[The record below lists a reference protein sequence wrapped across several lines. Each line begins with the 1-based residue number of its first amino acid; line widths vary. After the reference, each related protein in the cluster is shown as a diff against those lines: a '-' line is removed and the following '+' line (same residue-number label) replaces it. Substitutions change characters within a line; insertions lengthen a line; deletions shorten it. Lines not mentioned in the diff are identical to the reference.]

1 MKPSEQI
8 EHFFEFLNTNYK
20 DELLEQI
27 NKGEKFLL
35 IDFGKLSEQDIELAE
50 ELLEHPED
58 VLKAGEIAVDRFEL
72 PVKPKRF
79 RIRVFNLPDMQK
91 IAIRDIRS
99 KDIGKFIVV
108 EGLIRQKSDVRPR
121 VVSAKFECPSC
132 GNVITVLQL
141 EKKFKE
147 PSMCTCGR
155 KGKFKL
161 LDKELVDAQ
170 GMVLEESP
178 ETLEGGEQPKRLN
191 LFLKEDLVS
200 PITDRKTNPGTK
212 VRAIGWVKEVEKI
225 LRSGGKSTGFDLV
238 MEVNYLETIEETFYD
253 IKITKEEEEK
263 ILELAK
269 RKDIYDLF
277 IRALAPTV
285 YGYEAVKEAL
295 VYQMVGGTRKEF
307 TGGAVTRGD
316 IHVLLVGDPGAGK
329 SQLLKRIS
337 YIAPKG
343 RYVSGKGVS
352 GAGLTATVVK
362 DEFLGG
368 WSLEAG
374 ALVLANNGICC
385 IDELDKMT
393 KEDRSAMHEALEQQ
407 TISISKANIQ
417 ATLLSRTTVL
427 AAANPK
433 MGRFDPKEVIAR
445 QIDLPP
451 ALINRFDLI
460 FPIRDLPDEHKD
472 EMLATHILKLH
483 QKQKVEET
491 VIDEDLFKKY
501 MAYAKQRI
509 KPKLTDEAL
518 DEIKSYYLKM
528 RSKGKGEEGSAIPIS
543 PRQLEA
549 IIRLSEAAA
558 KIRLSNRV
566 TRKDAK
572 RAIALLETC
581 LSAVGIDPETGELDI
596 DRITSGITATQR
608 SKIGRV
614 KDVINEL
621 EKKFGTLI
629 PIEEVTNMAQTQG
642 LTLTEVEE
650 IVQKLIRAGDIFE
663 PRRGFIRKM

>member
-20 DELLEQI
+20 DELLEQV

-35 IDFGKLSEQDIELAE
+35 IDFGKLSEQDLELAE

-72 PVKPKRF
+72 PVKPKHF

-99 KDIGKFIVV
+99 KDIGKFIVI

-178 ETLEGGEQPKRLN
+178 ESLEGGEQPKRLN

-277 IRALAPTV
+277 ISALAPTV

-509 KPKLTDEAL
+509 KPQLTDEAL

-558 KIRLSNRV
+558 KIRLSNKV
-566 TRKDAK
+566 TRRDAK

-642 LTLTEVEE
+642 LTLSEVEE